1 LTPEVQAERRAFCAR
16 IAEIAPER
24 IKVVDESRAEIGAR
38 FEYGYSLRGERCC
51 DTKPSRSRIKQNL
64 IGWIARDGSG
74 VVASCK
80 SNVKGWVFRGFVSA
94 HLVPH
99 LKPGDVVVWDN
110 ARIHG
115 VEGVREMIE
124 QAGAEVLPL
133 PRYSPDLS
141 PIEPAWSKIKLPVK
155 RQRPE
160 TASGLSEAVGEGVA
174 SVRAS
179 DAQGWFAHCGYPEPL
194 PPD

>member
-1 LTPEVQAERRAFCAR
+1 MTLEVQAERQAFLAR

-38 FEYGYSLRGERCC
+38 FEYGYSPRGKRCY

-64 IGWIARDGSG
+64 IGWIAHDGSG

-124 QAGAEVLPL
+124 QAGAEVLRL

-141 PIEPAWSKIKLPVK
+141 PIEPAWGKIKLPVK

-160 TASGLSEAVGEGVA
+160 TASGLGEAVGEGVA
-174 SVRAS
+174 SVRES